1 MDKQQFESLLD
12 KKVIEIEDILNRHLP
27 EPKGLQK
34 TVFEAMEYSCLSGG
48 KRLRPIILIES
59 YKLFSGKSEIPYEV
73 ECFAAAI
80 EFIHSY
86 SLVHDDLPAMDND
99 EFRRGRLTTWKMY
112 GDGMGVLAGDA
123 LLNYAFETAFGAA
136 AGIDDALTLS
146 RIVKAGA
153 MLSEKSGS
161 YGMIGGQCADL
172 EAEGKGSDVTIGD
185 LLFIHE
191 HKTACL
197 IEAALMVGGILGG
210 ADKDQIETLRKIG
223 SNVGIAFQIR
233 DDILDVIGNVEELGK
248 KTGSDAQNDKVTYV
262 TLKGIEESEAEAE
275 MLSKEAEELLKSLP
289 GDKDFL
295 TMLIDSLIGRMR

>member
-59 YKLFSGKSEIPYEV
+59 YKLFSGKSEITYEV

-172 EAEGKGSDVTIGD
+172 EAEGKGSGVTIGD

-248 KTGSDAQNDKVTYV
+248 KTGSDAQNDKATYV
-262 TLKGIEESEAEAE
+262 TLKGIEESEAEAKS
-275 MLSKEAEELLKSLP
+275 LSKEAEELLKSLP
-289 GDKDFL
+289 GDKEFL
-295 TMLIDSLIGRMR
+295 TMLIDSLIGRTR

>member
-1 MDKQQFESLLD
+1 MDKKEFEALLD
-12 KKVIEIEDILNRHLP
+12 KKVSEVEDILNRHLP

-34 TVFEAMEYSCLSGG
+34 TVLESMEYSCLVGG
-48 KRLRPIILIES
+48 KRLRPIILTES
-59 YKLFSGKSEIPYEV
+59 YKLFSGSDELPFEV
-73 ECFAAAI
+73 ESFAAAI

-99 EFRRGRLTTWKMY
+99 EFRRGRLTTWKVY
-112 GDGMGVLAGDA
+112 GDGMGVLSGDA
-123 LLNYAFETAFGAA
+123 LLNYAFETVFKSALQTE
-136 AGIDDALTLS
+136 DAVRLK
-146 RIVKAGA
+146 RIAKAGA
-153 MLSEKSGS
+153 VLSEKSGS
-161 YGMIGGQCADL
+161 FGMIGGQCADL
-172 EAEGKGSDVTIGD
+172 ETEGRGSDVTIGD

-210 ADKDQIETLRKIG
+210 ADEKEIEILKKIG

-233 DDILDVIGNVEELGK
+233 DDILDVIGNTEELGK

-275 MLSKEAEELLKSLP
+275 SLSKEAEELLKSLP

-295 TMLIDSLIGRMR
+295 SMLIDSLIGRMR